1 MHHYLGARGLLHV
14 ITDVVEL
21 VGLESWLQYLETVM
35 LQPLCHQAAIT
46 CLPSVIVNRA
56 VALEPPLPP
65 SDTTTSLSPGLRDDT
80 ASDSGNTAVRK
91 RREIYI

>member
-1 MHHYLGARGLLHV
+1 MHNYLGTRGLLHV

-21 VGLESWLQYLETVM
+21 VGLESQLQYLETVM

-46 CLPSVIVNRA
+46 CLPSVIVNRT
-56 VALEPPLPP
+56 VDVEPPLP
-65 SDTTTSLSPGLRDDT
+65 SSNTTISFAPGLRDDT

-91 RREIYI
+91 RREI